1 MPPVYEQKAMYEKDW
16 RENKEEFKEVRK
28 NTEGSIQLEIWNH
41 ELPLQMGYIHPV
53 AIAST
58 LLGERDPR
66 IEDEVDT
73 LIRKYLEEND

>member
-1 MPPVYEQKAMYEKDW
+1 MKKIG
-16 RENKEEFKEVRK
+16 VRIK
-28 NTEGSIQLEIWNH
+28 RSLKKYARTQRVVFNWKYGITNFTTN
-41 ELPLQMGYIHPV
+41 GYIHPV